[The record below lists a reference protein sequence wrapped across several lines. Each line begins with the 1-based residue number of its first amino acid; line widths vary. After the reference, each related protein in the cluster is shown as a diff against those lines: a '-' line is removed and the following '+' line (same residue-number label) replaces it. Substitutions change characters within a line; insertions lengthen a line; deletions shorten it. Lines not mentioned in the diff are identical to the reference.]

1 MKMSAWYNR
10 LVLGGYLGEL
20 AVVYMDCLK
29 EMCCYVHMRACDWL
43 QKCYTYLVDMQLP
56 MYILKSILKKCHN
69 AYAQMLG
76 FLFIIYMVYP
86 YIVCLFAM

>member
-1 MKMSAWYNR
+1 
-10 LVLGGYLGEL
+10 
-20 AVVYMDCLK
+20 
-29 EMCCYVHMRACDWL
+29 
-43 QKCYTYLVDMQLP
+43 MQLP